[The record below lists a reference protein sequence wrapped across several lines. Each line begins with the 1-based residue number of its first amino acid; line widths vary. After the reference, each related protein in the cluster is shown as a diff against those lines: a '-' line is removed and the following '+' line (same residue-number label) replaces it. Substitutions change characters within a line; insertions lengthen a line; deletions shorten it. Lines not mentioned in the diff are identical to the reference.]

1 MKKFLSKISLV
12 AMALSMMPTLTANA
26 ANNIT
31 LTPNSGS
38 ATNNITSVA
47 WTGSGYATGTV
58 ITISVEQTAT
68 LTATSGPLG
77 DGAVTVSNNN
87 TATITLT
94 VNTAVSAGALTF
106 AVTINLPGSTPTN
119 YAVSLASSNP
129 VDVGAALFYAYGG
142 NQVTVTADV
151 PSILSFAIR
160 NDADSD
166 NTNVCA
172 LGTLSVGSEKTC
184 VYRLKIS
191 TNAAGGFLT
200 QVVANHDLNNVSS
213 TIMQVADNAAST
225 PGTEQ
230 YGIRLDGATAG
241 GRQGAL
247 YTGAVTEE
255 NVPNFTFQTDTSP
268 VPTSTQDF
276 ISYADAFDGSPPF
289 NSNTTRVTH
298 FANISVGTPA
308 GAYSQVVTYTVTGRF

>member
-1 MKKFLSKISLV
+1 
-12 AMALSMMPTLTANA
+12 MALSMMPTLTANA

-31 LTPNSGS
+31 LSVSSASTSSVYTTVDWTAQQYVVFPTATVISLSVDQS
-38 ATNNITSVA
+38 ATIVASSTALASGTVSVA
-47 WTGSGYATGTV
+47 GSG
-58 ITISVEQTAT
+58 TAT
-68 LTATSGPLG
+68 
-77 DGAVTVSNNN
+77 V
-87 TATITLT
+87 TLT
-94 VNTAVSAGALTF
+94 VTGTTTAGAASYPIEITF
-106 AVTINLPGSTPTN
+106 PDSTPRN
-119 YAVSLASSNP
+119 YSVSMRSSSP

-160 NDADSD
+160 NDADSA

-172 LGTLSVGSEKTC
+172 LGTLGVGSEKTC
-184 VYRLKIS
+184 VYRLRIS

-200 QVVANHDLNNVSS
+200 QIVANHDLNNVSS

-230 YGIRLDGATAG
+230 YGIRLNGATAG
-241 GRQGAL
+241 GREGAL

>member
-1 MKKFLSKISLV
+1 
-12 AMALSMMPTLTANA
+12 MALSMMPTLTATA

-31 LTPNSGS
+31 LTPNSAS
-38 ATNNITSVA
+38 SLSPQTVIQ
-47 WTGSGYATGTV
+47 WTGSGYGVGET
-58 ITISVEQTAT
+58 ITISVDQSATIAATTTSLGGTGVVTIGGSGTAT
-68 LTATSGPLG
+68 
-77 DGAVTVSNNN
+77 V
-87 TATITLT
+87 TLT
-94 VNTAVSAGALTF
+94 VTTAVPAGDLVYDVVLT
-106 AVTINLPGSTPTN
+106 LPDTTPRN
-119 YAVSLASSNP
+119 YSVSLASSNP

-160 NDADSD
+160 NDADSA

-172 LGTLSVGSEKTC
+172 LGTLSVLSEKTC

-230 YGIRLDGATAG
+230 YGIRLVGATAG

-247 YTGAVTEE
+247 YMGAVTEE